1 MRENERWILIMM
13 DTIISG
19 FGQAVV
25 WVMMV
30 FAVVGMICSLKSEE
44 KGLGREWML
53 GLEQIGIISWSVC
66 GFMTLL
72 PYIEMLA
79 ELVFTKYCGLFGV
92 DPSVLASGFVSVDM
106 GGYYLAKDLSTS
118 NEVWIMATTSGYLLG
133 PVFCFFIPI
142 GLALFPKRD
151 HKYFSLGLLAGIM
164 SIPFG
169 IFITSA
175 LMKFFSP
182 KLRPEISTNG
192 ASTMQLNY
200 DWGTII
206 MNILP
211 MAILCLVVAIGL
223 FFKPAWVTKIFLWFA
238 NILNVILK
246 VAFVLS
252 IIDYYTGFFS
262 NVFGDAWQLQP
273 ILADEAD
280 QFRGAELCFAVGLM
294 LCGAYPMI
302 ACIQKVFAKP
312 LERIGAKFGFTQLG
326 ATAIVGTLCNAMAF
340 VRLFPELRPKDKVRG
355 LAFAICASY
364 VLADA
369 LSFTMNFQ
377 PNFFIFITLGKI
389 CGGIIGVIIV
399 DLLIKKT
406 VENYER
412 IDRETGVIG
421 KDEYLAA

>member
-1 MRENERWILIMM
+1 MM
-13 DTIISG
+13 DAIIGG

-25 WVMMV
+25 WIMMI
-30 FAVVGMICSLKSEE
+30 FAVIGVIFSLKDSE

-79 ELVFTKYCGLFGV
+79 QFVFTKYCGLFGV

-106 GGYYLAKDLSTS
+106 GGYYLAKHLSTS
-118 NEVWIMATTSGYLLG
+118 NEVWMMATTSGYLLG
-133 PVFCFFIPI
+133 PVICFFIPI

-175 LMKFFSP
+175 LMKLFNP
-182 KLRPEISTNG
+182 KLRPEISTSG
-192 ASTMQLNY
+192 DSTMQLHY
-200 DWGTII
+200 TWDTII

-211 MAILCLVVAIGL
+211 MAILCVIIAVGL
-223 FFKPAWVTKIFLWFA
+223 YLKPDWVTKVFLWFA

-246 VAFVLS
+246 IAFVLS
-252 IIDYYTGFFS
+252 IINYYTGIFTS
-262 NVFGDAWQLQP
+262 IFGDAWKLQP

-280 QFRGAELCFAVGLM
+280 QFRGAELCFAIGLM

-302 ACIQKVFAKP
+302 YCIQKAFAKP
-312 LERIGAKFGFTQLG
+312 LEKIGAKIGFTKLG
-326 ATAIVGTLCNAMAF
+326 ATAMVGTMCNAMAF

-355 LAFAICASY
+355 LAFAICSSY

-389 CGGIIGVIIV
+389 CGGIIAI
-399 DLLIKKT
+399 LIADVLVKKT
-406 VENYER
+406 VEKYER
-412 IDRETGVIG
+412 IDRATGVIG
-421 KDEYLAA
+421 ENEYLEA

>member
-1 MRENERWILIMM
+1 MM
-13 DTIISG
+13 DTIIEG

-25 WVMMV
+25 WIMMI
-30 FAVVGMICSLKSEE
+30 FAVIGMICSLKNSE
-44 KGLGREWML
+44 KGLGREWMV

-79 ELVFTKYCGLFGV
+79 QFVFTKYCGLFGV

-118 NEVWIMATTSGYLLG
+118 NEVWMMATTSGYLLG

-164 SIPFG
+164 AIPFG
-169 IFITSA
+169 IFVTTTLLKI
-175 LMKFFSP
+175 FNP
-182 KLRPEISTNG
+182 KLRPEISTSG
-192 ASTMQLNY
+192 ESTMQLHY
-200 DWGTII
+200 TWGTII

-211 MAILCLVVAIGL
+211 MAILCVLIAIGL
-223 FFKPAWVTKIFLWFA
+223 YLKPEWVTKIFLWFA
-238 NILNVILK
+238 NILNIILK

-252 IIDYYTGFFS
+252 IINYYTGIFT
-262 NVFGDAWQLQP
+262 NIFGDAWKLQP

-302 ACIQKVFAKP
+302 HCIQKAFAKP
-312 LERIGAKFGFTQLG
+312 LEKIGAKIGFSRTG
-326 ATAIVGTLCNAMAF
+326 ATALVGTLCNAMVF
-340 VRLFPELRPKDKVRG
+340 VRLFPDMRPKDKVRG
-355 LAFAICASY
+355 LAFAISCSY

-389 CGGIIGVIIV
+389 AGGIIAILIA
-399 DLLIKKT
+399 DLLVKKT
-406 VENYER
+406 VEKYEKE
-412 IDRETGVIG
+412 DRQTGIIQAN
-421 KDEYLAA
+421 EYIED